1 MPDSLAQPGPGLHKV
16 TLTMQPN
23 LNLPARTAHLT
34 LTTGSVTTRIA
45 ITQRGATTGSGT
57 SSVR

>member
-1 MPDSLAQPGPGLHKV
+1 MLFRSHQV
-16 TLTMQPN
+16 TLAMQPN